1 MPVPVVPVPVVPVP
15 VVPVPVEPVPAP
27 VPVVP
32 VPVPVPVPVVP
43 VPAVPV
49 PVPVVPVPA
58 PGVCAT
64 VFGLTGSD
72 PPPRQPDIEIISAAI
87 VVSLKICC
95 GLRFSYY
102 SFFIVINQI

>member
-1 MPVPVVPVPVVPVP
+1 M
-15 VVPVPVEPVPAP
+15 P

-32 VPVPVPVPVVP
+32 VPVPV
-43 VPAVPV
+43 VPV

-58 PGVCAT
+58 PGICAT

-72 PPPRQPDIEIISAAI
+72 PPPRQPDIEIINAAI
-87 VVSLKICC
+87 VLSLKICCGLRFAVC

-102 SFFIVINQI
+102 SFFFVINHI